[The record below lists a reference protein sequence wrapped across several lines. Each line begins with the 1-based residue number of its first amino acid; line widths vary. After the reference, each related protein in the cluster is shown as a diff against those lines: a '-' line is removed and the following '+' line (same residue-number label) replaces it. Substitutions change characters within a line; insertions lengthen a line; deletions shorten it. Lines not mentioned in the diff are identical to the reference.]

1 MMIFKRKG
9 ENRQAAALHVVIA
22 GGVTGGHL
30 FPGIAIAQ
38 AFMEKD
44 PENKILFIS
53 SGNAFEQSALSRAGF
68 ALKAIPV
75 MGIKGKGLKNQI
87 GAVFCLPKS
96 IWHALYHLKRFAP
109 DLVIGM
115 GCYSAGPVAVAAR
128 LMGVRLVLHEQNILP
143 GITNRI
149 LSPFADRIYL
159 SFENRNTG
167 FNPNKVRYSGNPVRK
182 EFTQPE
188 DRKTEL
194 PENDPDRKK
203 PFTVFIVGGSQGAH
217 SINAAVIEALA
228 GIRHKKD
235 YFFIHQTGIADERE
249 VSLAYERH
257 GIKAEVAPFFDRM
270 APRYREAHLIICR
283 SGATTVAEISAL
295 GKAAIFIP
303 FPHAADNH
311 QTLNAR
317 ALADAGAAEM
327 IPEACLSGQ
336 LLARRVEHYAENP
349 RALSKMENIGRKY
362 GRPEAA
368 EFIVNDCYSGLAG

>member
-1 MMIFKRKG
+1 MMIFKRKR
-9 ENRQAAALHVVIA
+9 EHRPAAALNVVIA

-38 AFMEKD
+38 AFMEKN
-44 PENKILFIS
+44 PENNILFIS
-53 SGNAFEQSALSRAGF
+53 SGNVFEQSALSRAGF

-75 MGIKGKGLKNQI
+75 MGIKGKGLKSQI
-87 GAVFCLPKS
+87 SAVFCLPKS
-96 IWHALYHLKRFAP
+96 IWHALCHLNRFAP

-115 GCYSAGPVAVAAR
+115 GCFSAGPVAVAAR

-149 LSPFADRIYL
+149 LSSFADRIYL

-167 FNPNKVRYSGNPVRK
+167 FNPSKIRYSGNPVRM
-182 EFTQPE
+182 EFTQPG
-188 DRKTEL
+188 DRRTGL
-194 PENDPDRKK
+194 PENDPDKKK
-203 PFTVFIVGGSQGAH
+203 PFTVFVVGGSQGAH
-217 SINAAVIEALA
+217 SINTAVVEALA
-228 GIRHKKD
+228 GIKNKKD
-235 YFFIHQTGIADERE
+235 YFFIHQTGTADEKE
-249 VSLAYERH
+249 VSLAYGRH

-270 APRYREAHLIICR
+270 ASRYREANLVICR

-327 IPEACLSGQ
+327 ILEAYLNGQ
-336 LLARRVEHYAENP
+336 LLARRLGHYAENP
-349 RALSKMENIGRKY
+349 QVLSKMENIARKF
-362 GRPEAA
+362 GRPDAA
-368 EFIVNDCYSGLAG
+368 KFIVNDCYSGLAG

>member
-9 ENRQAAALHVVIA
+9 EHRQAALNVVIA

-44 PENKILFIS
+44 PENNILFIS
-53 SGNAFEQSALSRAGF
+53 SGNAFEQSVLSRAGF

-75 MGIKGKGLKNQI
+75 TGIKGKGLKNQI
-87 GAVFCLPKS
+87 GTILCLPKS
-96 IWHALYHLKRFAP
+96 IWHALYQLKRFAP

-115 GCYSAGPVAVAAR
+115 GCYSAGPVAVAAL
-128 LMGVRLVLHEQNILP
+128 LMGIRLVLHEQNILP

-159 SFENRNTG
+159 SFENKNTG
-167 FNPNKVRYSGNPVRK
+167 FNPNKIRYSGNPVRL

-188 DRKTEL
+188 DRKTGL
-194 PENDPDRKK
+194 PENEPGRKK
-203 PFTVFIVGGSQGAH
+203 PFTVFVVGGSQGAH
-217 SINAAVIEALA
+217 SINAAVMEASA
-228 GIRHKKD
+228 GIKHKKD
-235 YFFIHQTGIADERE
+235 YFFIHQTGTADERE

-257 GIKAEVAPFFDRM
+257 GIKAEVAPFFDHM
-270 APRYREAHLIICR
+270 VPRYREANLIICR

-327 IPEACLSGQ
+327 ILEAYLSGQ

-349 RALSKMENIGRKY
+349 QALSRMENIARKY

-368 EFIVNDCYSGLAG
+368 KFIVNDCYSALAG